1 MRAATIRLLLG
12 ALCLGLAGCAG
23 VGERTDAA
31 REAAVGFEEALR
43 ASDTHSACE
52 ALAPG
57 TREELERDEPC
68 PAALAALDLGTVTD
82 SARPVATDVYG
93 DQARVV
99 FAGDVVYLASFPD
112 GWKVTAAGCTPR
124 PGRPAHCEVQGS

>member
-1 MRAATIRLLLG
+1 MRATTIGLFLG
-12 ALCLGLAGCAG
+12 ALSVGLAGCGG
-23 VGERTDAA
+23 VGERTAAA
-31 REAAVGFEEALR
+31 REAAVGFEAALS
-43 ASDTHSACE
+43 ASDTHRACE

-57 TREELERDEPC
+57 TLEELESDQPC

-82 SARPVATDVYG
+82 SGQPVATDVYG

-124 PGRPAHCEVQGS
+124 PGRPARCEVQGS